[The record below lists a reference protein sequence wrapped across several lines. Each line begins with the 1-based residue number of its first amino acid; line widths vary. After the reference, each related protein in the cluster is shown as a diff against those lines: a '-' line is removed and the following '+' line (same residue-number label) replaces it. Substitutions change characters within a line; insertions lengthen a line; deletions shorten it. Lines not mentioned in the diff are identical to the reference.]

1 MSGVDN
7 REKQAT
13 IKGSHMVT
21 DALSRKST
29 DDAEYAVSSLIKS
42 HPEAAES
49 QEMRVRLKAGRPLTV
64 GMEEQ

>member
-1 MSGVDN
+1 
-7 REKQAT
+7 
-13 IKGSHMVT
+13 MVT

-49 QEMRVRLKAGRPLTV
+49 QEMRVRLKAGRLLTV